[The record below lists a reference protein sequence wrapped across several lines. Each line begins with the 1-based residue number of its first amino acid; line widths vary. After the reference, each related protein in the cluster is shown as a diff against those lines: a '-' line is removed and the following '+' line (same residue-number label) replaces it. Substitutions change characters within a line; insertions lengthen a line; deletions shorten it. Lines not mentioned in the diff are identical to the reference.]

1 MKIEKGI
8 KVIKQEFVSYVSE
21 DGISFESEESCLLYE
36 KELKRKQYLA
46 EAEKFLI
53 KDLERTIPIDD
64 TGFADVDS
72 YYHWYALENENDFRI
87 LNMAYD
93 ESFACPKNFPEIM
106 CVEENG
112 FSAFHTD
119 TLSELKERTTRFW
132 KKLGYGVI
140 FERKV

>member
-21 DGISFESEESCLLYE
+21 DGFSFESEESCLLYE
-36 KELKRKQYLA
+36 KELNRKQYLA

-64 TGFADVDS
+64 TGIADMDS
-72 YYHWYALENENDFRI
+72 LYHWYDLENEKDFHI

-93 ESFACPKNFPEIM
+93 QSFTCPKSFPEII

-112 FSAFHTD
+112 FSAFYAD
-119 TLSELKERTTRFW
+119 TLSELKERTARFW
-132 KKLGYGVI
+132 KKLGYRVS